1 MKKISSRQA
10 LLLVVSTVFSPAV
23 RLYSAFYSRDVN
35 QSAWIAPLIAGAA
48 AACFILVLNGILKS
62 GRSFSSC
69 AEYTL
74 GSAGIK
80 SLAAI
85 YFVWGTLLVALQ
97 LRYYAQRI
105 TTTIYTDISIDP
117 FIIVMVFLCF
127 AALMSGLE
135 TFARMNEIISMLMAF
150 VTVGVMILLSGETD
164 SKNLLPLDD
173 SASIAHTALFTLA
186 SFGYITF
193 ILFFA
198 DEMNEKE
205 KFVKHGLIS
214 VGAISLLSVWLFVSV
229 IGSLGPGLIKKLEYP
244 FFGAVKQISVGEF
257 LQHIEA
263 LIVTIWIL
271 SDFVIVTFIS
281 SAMLKIIGYAAR
293 TTDTRPYTFPYA
305 VLCATLVP
313 IMGRNDGELKMLS
326 EKVFL
331 PANLILL
338 FAVPAVLFVIMKIKD
353 KKRFAKPPAE

>member
-23 RLYSAFYSRDVN
+23 RLFSAFYSENTN
-35 QSAWIAPLIAGAA
+35 QGAWIAPLIAGVVAVG
-48 AACFILVLNGILKS
+48 FILVLNGILKS

-74 GSAGIK
+74 GTAGTKII
-80 SLAAI
+80 AAV
-85 YFVWGTLLVALQ
+85 YFIWGTLLVALQ

-117 FIIVMVFLCF
+117 FIIVMVLLCF
-127 AALMSGLE
+127 SALYAGLE
-135 TFARMNEIISMLMAF
+135 TFARMNEIIAMLMAF
-150 VTVGVMILLSGETD
+150 VTVGVMVLLSGEI
-164 SKNLLPLDD
+164 SEKNLFPLDD
-173 SASIAHTALFTLA
+173 PFSIYHTAMFTLA

-205 KFVKHGLIS
+205 KFAKHGLLS
-214 VGAISLLSVWLFVSV
+214 VCAISLLSAWLFVSV
-229 IGSLGPGLIKKLEYP
+229 IGSLGPMLVKKLEYP

-281 SAMLKIIGYAAR
+281 SAMLKIIGYGAR
-293 TTDTRPYTFPYA
+293 TDKTRPFAFPYA
-305 VLCATLVP
+305 VLCTTLVP
-313 IMGRNDGELKMLS
+313 MMGRNDGELKLLS
-326 EKVFL
+326 EKIFL

-338 FAVPAVLFVIMKIKD
+338 FAVPLLLFTVMKVKD
-353 KKRFAKPPAE
+353 KKSIAKPPAE